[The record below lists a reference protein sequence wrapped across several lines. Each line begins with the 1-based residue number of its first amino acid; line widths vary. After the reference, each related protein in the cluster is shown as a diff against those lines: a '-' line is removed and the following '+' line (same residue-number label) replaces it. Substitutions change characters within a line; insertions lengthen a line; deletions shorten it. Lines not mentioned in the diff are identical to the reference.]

1 MHTVSTLAK
10 ACKGLMVKPP
20 KGRDMYP
27 SDRFVTHGAMGV
39 FTSNGYGAVTDGM
52 VAVRAPVACQED
64 GWWSPDGHRI
74 RDGVDPTVS
83 GLDHL
88 FEDGARWRHT
98 VPVRRADLRAFC
110 EAVVKLAQGHAHQV
124 HYLITIHL
132 ATGEIRYSMAPYT
145 LVQHVHGLAL
155 PPSAGVAPFTV
166 TLDARLVL
174 HALAPMEGS
183 VVRMEFTEH
192 QLDPV
197 VFRGDA
203 LTCALVAAIRT

>member
-10 ACKGLMVKPP
+10 ACKGFMKKPP
-20 KGRDMYP
+20 KGRDMIP
-27 SDRFVTHGAMGV
+27 SDGYAMGV

-52 VAVRAPVACQED
+52 VAVRTPVACQED

-74 RDGVDPTVS
+74 RDEADPVLKEI
-83 GLDHL
+83 GRLLD
-88 FEDGARWRHT
+88 DVARRHS
-98 VPVRRADLRAFC
+98 VPVRRSDVRAFC
-110 EAVVKLAQGHAHQV
+110 EAVVKLADGAKDDAF
-124 HYLITIHL
+124 YLITINL
-132 ATGEIRYSMAPYT
+132 ATGEIRYGRAPFT
-145 LVQHVHGLAL
+145 MVQHVHGLAL

-203 LTCALVAAIRT
+203 LTCALVAATCT

>member
-10 ACKGLMVKPP
+10 ACKGFMVKPP
-20 KGRDMYP
+20 KGRDMIP

-52 VAVRAPVACQED
+52 VAVRTPVACQED

-74 RDGVDPTVS
+74 RDEADPVLKEI
-83 GLDHL
+83 GRLLD
-88 FEDGARWRHT
+88 DVARRHS

-110 EAVVKLAQGHAHQV
+110 EAVVKLADGAKRPE
-124 HYLITIHL
+124 YYRLDCIL
-132 ATGEIRYSMAPYT
+132 ATGEIRYGMAPFT
-145 LVQHVHGLAL
+145 MVQHVHGLAL

-174 HALAPMEGS
+174 HALAPLEGS
-183 VVRMEFTEH
+183 VVRMEFTKH

-203 LTCALVAAIRT
+203 LTCAIVAAVNV